1 MIESDIV
8 VMEGLEKAPL
18 AFTHSSFSPMIVLR
32 VLLVLEINFD
42 FSTAILEKI
51 YFFQLVN

>member
-18 AFTHSSFSPMIVLR
+18 LETATFTFSLMIVLR

-42 FSTAILEKI
+42 LLTANLEKI
-51 YFFQLVN
+51 

>member
-18 AFTHSSFSPMIVLR
+18 AFTHSSFSLIIVLR

-42 FSTAILEKI
+42 FLTANLEKI
-51 YFFQLVN
+51 

>member
-18 AFTHSSFSPMIVLR
+18 LETVTSSFSLMIVLR

-42 FSTAILEKI
+42 FLTANLEKI
-51 YFFQLVN
+51 